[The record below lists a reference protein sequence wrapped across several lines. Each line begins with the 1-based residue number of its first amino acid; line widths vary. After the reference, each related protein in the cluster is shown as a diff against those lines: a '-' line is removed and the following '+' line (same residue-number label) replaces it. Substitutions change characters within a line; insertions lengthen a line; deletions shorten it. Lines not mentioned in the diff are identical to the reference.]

1 MEPTTTEQY
10 NERINQWVR
19 QTRGKL
25 KQSIAT
31 LSMKGK
37 GQLVRS
43 LTGVTKKDF
52 GQIESIVYSFNRYGV
67 FFHKGV
73 GRGYVMSGGKVIRGY
88 SMDSKVSRQQRGNK
102 NVISVGGELKRE
114 PKEWFNPILD
124 REVPR
129 LADMVTEM
137 RADMALDAA
146 IIKIR

>member
-1 MEPTTTEQY
+1 MEPISNEQY
-10 NERINQWVR
+10 NQRINQWVSL
-19 QTRGKL
+19 TRGKL

-37 GQLVRS
+37 GQLVLS
-43 LTGVTKKDF
+43 LQGTTKKDF
-52 GQIESIVYSFNRYGV
+52 GQIESIVFNFNRYGV

-88 SMDSKVSRQQRGNK
+88 SLDSKVIRKGRGNK
-102 NVISVGGELKRE
+102 NVMSVSGEVKRE
-114 PKEWFNPILD
+114 PKEWFNPTLD